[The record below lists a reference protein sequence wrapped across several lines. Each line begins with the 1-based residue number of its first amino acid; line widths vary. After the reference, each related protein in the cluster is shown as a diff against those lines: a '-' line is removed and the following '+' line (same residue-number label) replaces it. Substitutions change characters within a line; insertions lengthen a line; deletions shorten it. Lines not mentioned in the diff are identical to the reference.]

1 MNNKNE
7 LYFNPKNIL
16 PQKINSKTFSWII
29 IGLIILVNI
38 LIKSYGIGNTS
49 MDLDEAYSVFN
60 AQKEVSDL
68 WQMFN
73 DGDNGEAPL
82 YYFTL
87 HYWMGIF
94 GNTILTAR
102 SFSLF
107 ANICNIIA
115 LYLFAKRHLNFNTA
129 IYISILLTV
138 LNLQFYFAQEARVY
152 ALSSLFSILSV
163 WCFFEL
169 IKEQK
174 LKQIVLL
181 GFINGLLL
189 YTHYSMFVLPVTQLI
204 IMFFYLFRTVKI
216 PLYFVVSQF
225 TALLIALPSLLLID
239 IKSSK
244 GYFSWMRNPTWSDI
258 TLLFEEFNNN
268 YFTYILMLLLFG
280 LFLVVLLTN
289 MKESK
294 LWILFGIAFGIFS
307 VSYLVS
313 QFIPMF
319 SSRYLFYLQ
328 QFIWLLIV
336 YSISLIRH
344 PFKHVLLV
352 LSFMFLLFSLKP
364 KQEREDW
371 KSTVQFAKEMK
382 KKGYTIIV
390 SPSYMSMPFTYYFD
404 KNKFEDYDNLYS
416 SMLEDDVIFIKQMD
430 RELFDYIEIKNLVF
444 ISTHQDVVDPR
455 KKNMRIL
462 KEKFQFAEKKKFKNI
477 DCYLFKKQ

>member
-1 MNNKNE
+1 LNIKPE

-16 PQKINSKTFSWII
+16 PETIYSKTYSWII
-29 IGLIILVNI
+29 ISLIILVNI
-38 LIKSYGIGNTS
+38 LIKSYSIGITS

-73 DGDNGEAPL
+73 DGDNGDAPL

-94 GNTILTAR
+94 GNTILSAR

-138 LNLQFYFAQEARVY
+138 LSLQFYFAQEARVY

-181 GFINGLLL
+181 GFINGALL
-189 YTHYSMFVLPVTQLI
+189 YAHYSMFVLPVAQLI
-204 IMFFYLFRTVKI
+204 IMFFYLFRAVKTS
-216 PLYFVVSQF
+216 LYFVVSQLIS
-225 TALLIALPSLLLID
+225 LLIALPSLLLID

-244 GYFSWMRNPTWSDI
+244 GSWSWMRSPTWSNI
-258 TLLFEEFNNN
+258 TLLFEEFSNN
-268 YFTYILMLLLFG
+268 YFTFIVMMLLFG

-289 MKESK
+289 MKEPK
-294 LWILFGIAFGIFS
+294 LWVLFGIAFGVFS

-336 YSISLIRH
+336 YSISLIRQ
-344 PFKHVLLV
+344 PFKHLLLV

-371 KSTVQFAKEMK
+371 KSTVQYAKEMK

-404 KNKFEDYDNLYS
+404 KSKFEDYNNLYP
-416 SMLEDDVIFIKQMD
+416 SMLKDDVIFIKLMD
-430 RELFDYIEIKNLVF
+430 RELFDYIEIEKVVF
-444 ISTHQDVVDPR
+444 ISSHQDVVDPNNE
-455 KKNMRIL
+455 NMRIL
-462 KEKFQFAEKKKFKNI
+462 DERYRFQEKRAFKNI
-477 DCYLFKKQ
+477 ECHVFNE